1 MQVNSSNV
9 TITPT
14 TLPILD
20 DCTYTSIY
28 TSPSTSN
35 FVFTNNTTGP
45 GTMHA
50 SDVLINGKSLEKTL
64 ESIQERLAILD
75 DPNPEKLKKYAA
87 LKKAYEQY
95 KLLEKL
101 LNEE

>member
-1 MQVNSSNV
+1 MQVLTSNGTV
-9 TITPT
+9 TANTA
-14 TLPILD
+14 PILD

-35 FVFTNNTTGP
+35 LVFTNSKTGP
-45 GTMHA
+45 GYIHA
-50 SDVLINGKSLEKTL
+50 SDVIINGNSLEKTL
-64 ESIQERLAILD
+64 ETIQKRLAILD
-75 DPNPEKLKKYAA
+75 DPTPEKLQKYAA